1 MYETK
6 LQCFVGKCR
15 SSGSVN
21 NVSVEL
27 DHHPPGIS
35 MGPVINYGEG
45 GGGVQNGKIAGPK
58 LLRPPSRQSKTCYAP
73 PL

>member
-21 NVSVEL
+21 NVSVGL

-35 MGPVINYGEG
+35 GDQSLITGRVG
-45 GGGVQNGKIAGPK
+45 GLQNGKIAGPK
-58 LLRPPSRQSKTCYAP
+58 LFAPRFKTE
-73 PL
+73 